1 MNKDTKENGKKNG
14 KASTWNFQGSFLPL
28 FLSRDGG
35 WRVGTAGGEW
45 KSGKFDLLGFFLAHA
60 HVSSPFSIRGDGTQG
75 EVRSHGSH
83 AANAQNDLSVH
94 GATQFIKQLTLAANV
109 VLYVVEAEMENNL

>member
-1 MNKDTKENGKKNG
+1 VIQSDEQGHEGKWEEKREG
-14 KASTWNFQGSFLPL
+14 FHLEFSRFVPSTFFVARWGVE
-28 FLSRDGG
+28 G
-35 WRVGTAGGEW
+35 W